1 MYALADCNNFFVS
14 CERVFNPSL
23 NGKPVVVLSGNDG
36 CAIARSN
43 EAKALGIPMGCPA
56 FQIKNYT
63 NPANVIMLSARH
75 IMYRDLSRRIMR
87 ILGEVALN
95 LEVYSVDEAF
105 FRLPYE
111 DNEQNHDLL
120 VSLVKKIQQYVGVP
134 VSIGFAPT
142 RTLAKIASHVA
153 KKDKSNLSLVKG
165 LTDKDEINQVLNRI
179 KIDDVWGI
187 GRRINAKL
195 LSCGIDTAGK
205 FVMLPSSYLQR
216 IGSINLVRTQQEL
229 KGVDSVSINSV
240 NIAHKS
246 IMNSRTFGHIINR
259 KQDIA
264 DAIISFAQSCA
275 AQLRQEGSAA
285 QVVTVYIRGD
295 HFRQDIPF
303 YSNSCSVR
311 LPSHTAS
318 AMELSKHALVAFN
331 NIYRDTFGYRKA
343 GVMVADIIK
352 DDELQLDIFNGEND
366 VRQAKLMTA
375 IDNINNRYGKKQIV
389 LAPTLS
395 RGEWAPQ
402 QNHLAP
408 LSKTLHFYTGMN
420 PRYDTKPSI
429 TVSLENDE
437 EQNQDNGENYL
448 ESDFK

>member
-36 CAIARSN
+36 CVIARSN

-56 FQIKNYT
+56 FQVKNYT
-63 NPANVIMLSARH
+63 DPANVIMLSGRH
-75 IMYRDLSRRIMR
+75 IVYRDLSNRIMR

-105 FRLPYE
+105 FVLPYE
-111 DNEQNHDLL
+111 DIEQNHKLL
-120 VSLVKKIQQYVGVP
+120 ASLVKKVQQYVGVP

-153 KKDKSNLSLVKG
+153 KKDKNNAERVKG
-165 LTDKDEINQVLNRI
+165 LTDADEINQILNRI

-187 GRRINAKL
+187 GRRLNAKL

-205 FVMLPSSYLQR
+205 FIMLPQSYLQR
-216 IGSINLVRTQQEL
+216 IGNINLVRTQQEL
-229 KGVDSVSINSV
+229 KGIDCISINSV
-240 NIAHKS
+240 NITHKS
-246 IMNSRTFGHIINR
+246 IMNSRTFGHVISK

-275 AQLRQEGSAA
+275 RQLRQEGSAA

-295 HFRQDIPF
+295 HFRQDLPF

-318 AMELSKHALVAFN
+318 AMDIAKHALTAFN
-331 NIYRDTFGYRKA
+331 NIYRENFTYRKA
-343 GVMVADIIK
+343 GVMVSDIK
-352 DDELQLDIFNGEND
+352 NNDELQLDLFNGEND

-375 IDNINNRYGKKQIV
+375 IDKINNRYGKKQIV
-389 LAPTLS
+389 LAPTLT
-395 RGEWAPQ
+395 RGDWAPQ
-402 QNHLAP
+402 QNHFVP

-420 PRYDTKPSI
+420 PRYLGKYNLI
-429 TVSLENDE
+429 EQREDE
-437 EQNQDNGENYL
+437 E
-448 ESDFK
+448 ESKF

>member
-36 CAIARSN
+36 CVIARSN

-56 FQIKNYT
+56 FQVKNYT
-63 NPANVIMLSARH
+63 NPSNVIMLSARH
-75 IMYRDLSRRIMR
+75 IVYRDLSNRIMR
-87 ILGEVALN
+87 ILGEVALK

-105 FRLPYE
+105 FSLPYE
-111 DNEQNHDLL
+111 DDEQNHKLL
-120 VSLVKKIQQYVGVP
+120 SSIVKKIQQYVGVP

-153 KKDKSNLSLVKG
+153 KKDKSNIDRVKG
-165 LTDKDEINQVLNRI
+165 LTDTNEINQVLNCI

-187 GRRINAKL
+187 GRRLNAKL

-205 FVMLPSSYLQR
+205 FIMLPSSYVQR

-229 KGVDSVSINSV
+229 KGIDRITINPV
-240 NIAHKS
+240 TIAHKS
-246 IMNSRTFGHIINR
+246 IMNSRTFGHVISK

-264 DAIISFAQSCA
+264 DAIISLAQSCA
-275 AQLRQEGSAA
+275 RQLRQEESAA

-295 HFRQDIPF
+295 HFRQDLPF
-303 YSNSCSVR
+303 YSNSCTVKMS
-311 LPSHTAS
+311 SHTAS
-318 AMELSKHALVAFN
+318 AMELAKNALVAFN
-331 NIYRDTFGYRKA
+331 NIYRDNFFYRKA
-343 GVMVADIIK
+343 GVMVTDIK
-352 DDELQLDIFNGEND
+352 SSNELQLDIFNGENN
-366 VRQAKLMTA
+366 VRQVKLMTA

-389 LAPTLS
+389 LAPTLT

-402 QNHLAP
+402 QNHFAP
-408 LSKTLHFYTGMN
+408 LSKTLHFYTDMN
-420 PRYDTKPSI
+420 PRYI
-429 TVSLENDE
+429 TRAPIATHYEYNE
-437 EQNQDNGENYL
+437 EKDN
-448 ESDFK
+448 KH

>member
-1 MYALADCNNFFVS
+1 M
-14 CERVFNPSL
+14 
-23 NGKPVVVLSGNDG
+23 
-36 CAIARSN
+36 
-43 EAKALGIPMGCPA
+43 
-56 FQIKNYT
+56 
-63 NPANVIMLSARH
+63 
-75 IMYRDLSRRIMR
+75 
-87 ILGEVALN
+87 
-95 LEVYSVDEAF
+95 
-105 FRLPYE
+105 
-111 DNEQNHDLL
+111 
-120 VSLVKKIQQYVGVP
+120 
-134 VSIGFAPT
+134 
-142 RTLAKIASHVA
+142 
-153 KKDKSNLSLVKG
+153 
-165 LTDKDEINQVLNRI
+165 LNRI

-187 GRRINAKL
+187 GRRLNAKL

-216 IGSINLVRTQQEL
+216 IGNINLVRTQQEL
-229 KGVDSVSINSV
+229 KGVDRVSINSV

-295 HFRQDIPF
+295 HFRQDMPY

-318 AMELSKHALVAFN
+318 AMELAKHAMVAFN
-331 NIYRDTFGYRKA
+331 SIYRDNFGYRKA

-375 IDNINNRYGKKQIV
+375 IDNINNRDGKKQIV
-389 LAPTLS
+389 LAPTLTRS
-395 RGEWAPQ
+395 EWAPQ

-420 PRYDTKPSI
+420 PRYDTKPLI
-429 TVSLENDE
+429 TVSFENDE
-437 EQNQDNGENYL
+437 EQNQDNSKDHSV
-448 ESDFK
+448 SDFK

>member
-36 CAIARSN
+36 CVIARSN

-56 FQIKNYT
+56 FQVKNYT
-63 NPANVIMLSARH
+63 NPGNVIMLSGRH
-75 IMYRDLSRRIMR
+75 IVYRDLSNRIMR

-105 FRLPYE
+105 FALPYE
-111 DNEQNHDLL
+111 DIEQNHKLL
-120 VSLVKKIQQYVGVP
+120 ASIVKKIQQYVGVP
-134 VSIGFAPT
+134 VCIGFAPT

-153 KKDKSNLSLVKG
+153 KKDKNNVDRVKG
-165 LTDKDEINQVLNRI
+165 LTDADEINQVLSKI

-187 GRRINAKL
+187 GRRLNAKL

-205 FVMLPSSYLQR
+205 FIMLPQSYLQR
-216 IGSINLVRTQQEL
+216 IGNINLVRTQQEL
-229 KGVDSVSINSV
+229 KGVDCISINPV
-240 NIAHKS
+240 AHKS
-246 IMNSRTFGHIINR
+246 IMNSRTFGHVISK

-275 AQLRQEGSAA
+275 QQLRQEGSAA

-295 HFRQDIPF
+295 HFRQDLPY
-303 YSNSCSVR
+303 YSNSCSMR

-318 AMELSKHALVAFN
+318 AMDLAKHALLAFN
-331 NIYRDTFGYRKA
+331 NIYRENFGYRKA
-343 GVMVADIIK
+343 GVLVTDIK
-352 DDELQLDIFNGEND
+352 NDDELQLDLFNGEND

-389 LAPTLS
+389 LAPTLT

-402 QNHLAP
+402 QNHIAQ

-420 PRYDTKPSI
+420 PRYASRTPL
-429 TVSLENDE
+429 TVEYDNNE
-437 EQNQDNGENYL
+437 E
-448 ESDFK
+448 ESKC

>member
-36 CAIARSN
+36 CVIARSN

-56 FQIKNYT
+56 FQVKNYT
-63 NPANVIMLSARH
+63 DPTNVIMLSGRH
-75 IMYRDLSRRIMR
+75 IVYRDLSNRIMR

-105 FRLPYE
+105 FALPYE
-111 DNEQNHDLL
+111 DIEQNHKLL
-120 VSLVKKIQQYVGVP
+120 ASLVKKVQQYVGVP

-153 KKDKSNLSLVKG
+153 KKDKNNAERVKG
-165 LTDKDEINQVLNRI
+165 LTDADEINQVLNRI
-179 KIDDVWGI
+179 NFDDVWGI
-187 GRRINAKL
+187 GRRLNAKL

-205 FVMLPSSYLQR
+205 FIMLPQSYLQR
-216 IGSINLVRTQQEL
+216 IGNINLVRTQQEL
-229 KGVDSVSINSV
+229 KGIDCITINSV
-240 NIAHKS
+240 DIVHKS
-246 IMNSRTFGHIINR
+246 IMNSRTFGHVISK

-275 AQLRQEGSAA
+275 RQLRQEGSAA

-295 HFRQDIPF
+295 HFRQDLPF

-318 AMELSKHALVAFN
+318 AMDIAKHALTAFN
-331 NIYRDTFGYRKA
+331 NIYRENFTYRKA
-343 GVMVADIIK
+343 GVMVSDIK
-352 DDELQLDIFNGEND
+352 NDDELQLDLFNGEND

-375 IDNINNRYGKKQIV
+375 IDKINNRYGKKQIV
-389 LAPTLS
+389 LAPTLT
-395 RGEWAPQ
+395 RGDWAPQ
-402 QNHLAP
+402 QNHFVP

-420 PRYDTKPSI
+420 PRYLGKYNLI
-429 TVSLENDE
+429 EQREDE
-437 EQNQDNGENYL
+437 EDEK
-448 ESDFK
+448 EI

>member
-23 NGKPVVVLSGNDG
+23 NGRPVVVLSGNDG

-63 NPANVIMLSARH
+63 NPTNVVMLSARH
-75 IMYRDLSRRIMR
+75 IVYRDLSNRIMR
-87 ILGEVALN
+87 ILGEVGLN
-95 LEVYSVDEAF
+95 LEIYSVDEAF
-105 FRLPYE
+105 FTLPYE
-111 DNEQNHDLL
+111 DDKQNHDLL
-120 VSLVKKIQQYVGVP
+120 ASLVKKIQQYVGVP

-153 KKDKSNLSLVKG
+153 KKDKNNIDRVKG
-165 LTDKDEINQVLNRI
+165 LTHAEEINQVLSRI

-187 GRRINAKL
+187 GRKLNAKL

-205 FVMLPSSYLQR
+205 FIMLPKSYVQR
-216 IGSINLVRTQQEL
+216 IGNINLVRTQQEL
-229 KGVDSVSINSV
+229 KGTDCISINSV
-240 NIAHKS
+240 DIAHKS
-246 IMNSRTFGHIINR
+246 IMNSRTFGHVISK

-275 AQLRQEGSAA
+275 RQLRQEGSAA
-285 QVVTVYIRGD
+285 QLVTVYVRGD
-295 HFRQDIPF
+295 HFRQDLPF

-318 AMELSKHALVAFN
+318 AMELAKHALIAFN
-331 NIYRDTFGYRKA
+331 NIFRDNFYYRKA
-343 GVMVADIIK
+343 GVMVTDIIN
-352 DDELQLDIFNGEND
+352 DNQLQLDIFNGEND
-366 VRQAKLMTA
+366 AKQAKLMTA
-375 IDNINNRYGKKQIV
+375 IDSINDRYGKKQIV

-402 QNHLAP
+402 QNHFAP

-420 PRYDTKPSI
+420 PRYIGSYKPIVQREENEDT
-429 TVSLENDE
+429 
-437 EQNQDNGENYL
+437 EQA
-448 ESDFK
+448 KTPAT

>member
-36 CAIARSN
+36 CVIARSN

-56 FQIKNYT
+56 FQVKNYT
-63 NPANVIMLSARH
+63 NPANVIMLSGRH
-75 IMYRDLSRRIMR
+75 IVYRDLSNRIMR

-105 FRLPYE
+105 FVLPYD
-111 DNEQNHDLL
+111 DNEKNHNLL
-120 VSLVKKIQQYVGVP
+120 SSLVKKIQQYVGVP

-153 KKDKSNLSLVKG
+153 KKDKNNIDRVKG
-165 LTDKDEINQVLNRI
+165 LTDADEINQVLGSI

-187 GRRINAKL
+187 GRKLNAKL
-195 LSCGIDTAGK
+195 LSTGIDTAGK
-205 FVMLPSSYLQR
+205 FTMLPKSYLQR
-216 IGSINLVRTQQEL
+216 IGNINLVRTQKEL
-229 KGVDSVSINSV
+229 KGIDSISINPV

-246 IMNSRTFGHIINR
+246 IMNSRTFGHVISKR
-259 KQDIA
+259 QDIA

-275 AQLRQEGSAA
+275 RQLRQEGSAA

-295 HFRQDIPF
+295 HFRQDMPY

-318 AMELSKHALVAFN
+318 AMDIAKHALLAFN
-331 NIYRDTFGYRKA
+331 NIYRDNFAYRKA
-343 GVMVADIIK
+343 GVMVTDIK
-352 DDELQLDIFNGEND
+352 SDDELQLDLFNGEND
-366 VRQAKLMTA
+366 ARQAKLMTA
-375 IDNINNRYGKKQIV
+375 IDKINNRYGKKQIV
-389 LAPTLS
+389 LAPTLT
-395 RGEWAPQ
+395 RGDWAPQ
-402 QNHLAP
+402 QNHIATP
-408 LSKTLHFYTGMN
+408 SKTLHFYTGMN
-420 PRYDTKPSI
+420 PHFIGLYKPITAQRDEEEEDTK
-429 TVSLENDE
+429 LEKH
-437 EQNQDNGENYL
+437 Q
-448 ESDFK
+448 